1 MEAIVL
7 AGGLGTRLRSTVPD
21 RPKVMAPVCG
31 RPFLEILL
39 TSLAAKG
46 CGRAVLSLGYLAD
59 RIQDHF
65 GPLFAGIELA
75 YEVESTPLGTG
86 GALRRALVR
95 CNADHVLVLNGDTY
109 LDLEIEKVESR
120 WQQSRHPILIARQ
133 VEDTFR
139 YGRLVTAGEQ
149 LVGFTEK
156 GIPGCG
162 LINAG
167 HYVLPQDIARFFP
180 PTEAFSLESDFLA
193 KAADACPFEVFTTRG
208 QFIDIGVPE
217 DYRRAQSELLP
228 LCR

>member
-7 AGGLGTRLRSTVPD
+7 AGGLGTRLRSAVPD
-21 RPKVMAPVCG
+21 LAKVMAPVCG

-39 TSLAAKG
+39 TSLAEKG

-65 GPLFAGIELA
+65 GPRFAGIELA
-75 YEVESTPLGTG
+75 YEIESTPLGTG

-95 CNADHVLVLNGDTY
+95 CDADHVLVVNGDTY
-109 LDLEIEKVESR
+109 LDLEIENVESR
-120 WQQSRHPILIARQ
+120 WQRSRQPILIARE
-133 VEDTFR
+133 VEDTCR
-139 YGRLVTAGEQ
+139 YGRLVTAGDR
-149 LVGFTEK
+149 LLGFTEK
-156 GIPGCG
+156 GVPGRG

-167 HYVLPQDIARFFP
+167 HYVLPRDIARFFP
-180 PTEAFSLESDFLA
+180 ATEAFSLESDFLV

-217 DYRRAQSELLP
+217 DYLRAQTELSR
-228 LCR
+228 LCT

>member
-7 AGGLGTRLRSTVPD
+7 AGGLGTRLRSAVPD
-21 RPKVMAPVCG
+21 LPKALAPVCG

-39 TSLAAKG
+39 SSLADKG
-46 CGRAVLSLGYLAD
+46 CSRVVLSLGYLAD
-59 RIQDHF
+59 RVRDHF
-65 GPLFAGIELA
+65 GPRFAGIELA

-86 GALRRALVR
+86 GAVRRALAR

-120 WQQSRHPILIARQ
+120 WQQSRHPIIIARE

-156 GIPGCG
+156 GVSGRG

-167 HYVLPQDIARFFP
+167 HYVLSQDIARLFP
-180 PTEAFSLESDFLA
+180 AAEAFSLESDFLV

-217 DYRRAQSELLP
+217 DYRLAQSELLP